1 MTESQIFSRI
11 EREHRLFTL
20 PEVLAQVIRTAE
32 DPGSS
37 VRDIATIISRDVTL
51 TSKILK
57 MANSSFYGRPNQVQS
72 VNDAIGVLG
81 TRTVKSIA
89 LSVSVYDICNRLETQ
104 VDLKDYWLHSLE
116 VAILSELI
124 ARRVRYKSAE
134 EAFVAGLLHDI
145 GILILDSTFQSEY
158 EAIWQRCLKGDDLLK
173 TEEEELGTN
182 HAQIGAFVASRWN
195 LPQSY
200 QDCLRDHHRMF
211 DMSEPSPA
219 QKLINIVA
227 LASRVGR
234 FSIYS
239 HIFTGKKDAENKN
252 ALMRSLGLTNDDL
265 KSIDD
270 EAITKFLETAAFLEI
285 DVGTPL
291 ELAHRANELMTDMFS
306 QLDVLYQQLCEHHGS
321 GVPGDR
327 LDEIATDVM
336 YTVVATFSHYFNNA
350 CATILG
356 RSQLIE
362 LALKKGE
369 VMDSNSEILKR
380 SIEVI
385 QSGVE
390 SISNVLSVMRSVES
404 FQTVQYHESAKI
416 IDLKDQLDKLV
427 AEKLEPAPRL

>member
-20 PEVLAQVIRTAE
+20 PEVLAQVIRIAE
-32 DPGSS
+32 DQSS
-37 VRDIATIISRDVTL
+37 SSRDIATIISRDVTL

-89 LSVSVYDICNRLETQ
+89 LSVSVYDICNRLDTQ
-104 VDLKDYWLHSLE
+104 VDLKDFWLHSLE

-124 ARRVRYKSAE
+124 AKAVRYKCAE
-134 EAFVAGLLHDI
+134 EAFVSGLLHDI
-145 GILILDSTFQSEY
+145 GILILDSAFQKEY
-158 EAIWQRCLKGDDLLK
+158 GSIWQRCTKGEDLIS
-173 TEEEELGTN
+173 TEESELETN
-182 HAQIGAFVASRWN
+182 HAQIGAFVAARWN
-195 LPQSY
+195 LPLNY
-200 QDCLRDHHRMF
+200 QACIRDHHRAF
-211 DMSEPSPA
+211 DIVEPNPDA
-219 QKLINIVA
+219 RLVNIVA
-227 LASRVGR
+227 LASRLGK
-234 FSIYS
+234 FSA
-239 HIFTGKKDAENKN
+239 HGHVFTGKRDVENKI
-252 ALMRSLGLTNDDL
+252 ALIRSLGLSSEVLTEIEKEAVTN
-265 KSIDD
+265 
-270 EAITKFLETAAFLEI
+270 FMETASFLEI
-285 DVGTPL
+285 EVGTPL
-291 ELAHRANELMTDMFS
+291 ELAQKANELMNDMFG
-306 QLDVLYQQLCEHHGS
+306 QLELLYKQLSEHHDR
-321 GVPGDR
+321 VPVDR
-327 LDEIATDVM
+327 IDSLATDVM

-350 CATILG
+350 SATILG

-369 VMDSNSEILKR
+369 VSDSSSEILRR

-416 IDLKDQLDKLV
+416 IDLKEQLDQLAAK
-427 AEKLEPAPRL
+427 RLDPVSSI